1 MVAFDMLNSMSMSLY
16 SPWQMGEKVGGP
28 PSDKGRR
35 TRARFVEAGK
45 VVFAR
50 DGFLKARI
58 GDIAIEAGVSY
69 GAFYHYFDSKDA
81 IFREIA
87 EEMEVT
93 LLSIDDVPDS
103 DTSPFDAYERIRHA
117 NHSYLSAYRRHAEIM
132 RVIEEVSSYDD
143 AVRAVRDRRQEQF
156 AARLKASI
164 ERLQRKGQADPDV
177 DGAYAAMALGGMV
190 AAFAA
195 ALFGAGAPFEF
206 EQAVEQLSIIW
217 ANALGI
223 ARPSSGAAVAP
234 VVTAERA
241 AEDRAGALP

>member
-1 MVAFDMLNSMSMSLY
+1 VPD
-16 SPWQMGEKVGGP
+16 GEKVGDP

-58 GDIAIEAGVSY
+58 GDIALEAGVSY
-69 GAFYHYFDSKDA
+69 GAFYHYFDSKES

-93 LLSIDDVPDS
+93 LLAMDDVPHS
-103 DTSPFDAYERIRHA
+103 ESSSFDAYEGIRHA
-117 NHSYLSAYRRHAEIM
+117 NRSYLSAYRRHAAIM
-132 RVIEEVSSYDD
+132 RVIEEVSRYDD
-143 AVRAVRDRRQEQF
+143 EVRAVRDRRQDQF
-156 AARLKASI
+156 AARLHASI
-164 ERLQRKGQADPDV
+164 DRLQREGQADPDV
-177 DGAYAAMALGGMV
+177 DGACAALALGGMV

-206 EQAVEQLSIIW
+206 DQAVEQLAILW

-223 ARPSSGAAVAP
+223 ARPNATGRGPIAIVARDSSAQS
-234 VVTAERA
+234 RA
-241 AEDRAGALP
+241 TVQP

>member
-1 MVAFDMLNSMSMSLY
+1 
-16 SPWQMGEKVGGP
+16 MGEKTGGP

-58 GDIAIEAGVSY
+58 GDIAVEAGVSY
-69 GAFYHYFDSKDA
+69 GAFYHYFDSKEA

-103 DTSPFDAYERIRHA
+103 DSCFDAYERIRHA
-117 NHSYLSAYRRHAEIM
+117 NRSYLSAYRRHAEIM

-143 AVRAVRDRRQEQF
+143 EVRAVRDRRQEQF
-156 AARLKASI
+156 AARLNASI
-164 ERLQRKGQADPDV
+164 QRLQRKGQADPEV

-206 EQAVEQLSIIW
+206 EPAVEQLSIIW

-223 ARPSSGAAVAP
+223 TRPASRPAAAAAVTASPRQRAEP
-234 VVTAERA
+234 VPCRER
-241 AEDRAGALP
+241 RG

>member
-1 MVAFDMLNSMSMSLY
+1 V
-16 SPWQMGEKVGGP
+16 PGGDKAGDP

-69 GAFYHYFDSKDA
+69 GAFYHYFDSKEA

-93 LLSIDDVPDS
+93 LLSMDDVPDS
-103 DTSPFDAYERIRHA
+103 GSSAFDAYDRIRHA
-117 NHSYLSAYRRHAEIM
+117 NRSYLSAYRRHAGIM
-132 RVIEEVSSYDD
+132 RVIEEVSRYDD
-143 AVRAVRDRRQEQF
+143 EVRAVRDRRQDQF
-156 AARLKASI
+156 AARLNASI
-164 ERLQRKGQADPDV
+164 GRLQREGLADPDV
-177 DGAYAAMALGGMV
+177 DGAYAATALGGMV

-195 ALFGAGAPFEF
+195 SLFGAGARFEF
-206 EQAVEQLSIIW
+206 EPAVEQLTILW
-217 ANALGI
+217 ANALGV
-223 ARPSSGAAVAP
+223 ARPKSAAAAPVAVAGGAA
-234 VVTAERA
+234 ERLS
-241 AEDRAGALP
+241 DRVPGRDG

>member
-1 MVAFDMLNSMSMSLY
+1 
-16 SPWQMGEKVGGP
+16 
-28 PSDKGRR
+28 
-35 TRARFVEAGK
+35 
-45 VVFAR
+45 VFAR

-58 GDIAIEAGVSY
+58 GDIALEAGVSY
-69 GAFYHYFDSKDA
+69 GAFYHYFDSKEA

-93 LLSIDDVPDS
+93 LLSIDDGPDS
-103 DTSPFDAYERIRHA
+103 DTSPTDAYQRIRHA
-117 NHSYLSAYRRHAEIM
+117 NRSYLSAYRRHAGIM

-143 AVRAVRDRRQEQF
+143 EVRAVRDRRQEQF
-156 AARLKASI
+156 AARLNASI
-164 ERLQRKGQADPDV
+164 QRLQRKGQADPDV

-223 ARPSSGAAVAP
+223 ARPASEPAAAPAGAAVA
-234 VVTAERA
+234 AERS
-241 AEDRAGALP
+241 AEDRAGAFS

>member
-1 MVAFDMLNSMSMSLY
+1 V
-16 SPWQMGEKVGGP
+16 PGGEKAGDP

-58 GDIAIEAGVSY
+58 GDIALEAGVSY
-69 GAFYHYFDSKDA
+69 GAFYHYFDSKEA

-93 LLSIDDVPDS
+93 LLSIDEVPHS
-103 DTSPFDAYERIRHA
+103 EAAPFDAYERIHHA
-117 NHSYLSAYRRHAEIM
+117 NRSYLSAYRSHAAIM
-132 RVIEEVSSYDD
+132 RVIEEVSRYDD
-143 AVRAVRDRRQEQF
+143 EVRAVRDRRQDQF
-156 AARLKASI
+156 AARLQASI
-164 ERLQRKGQADPDV
+164 ERLQGEGQADPDV

-190 AAFAA
+190 AGFAA

-206 EQAVEQLSIIW
+206 EQAVDQLTILW

-223 ARPSSGAAVAP
+223 ARPTATGSAPTAVA
-234 VVTAERA
+234 ARELA
-241 AEDRAGALP
+241 GKDRAGSWA

>member
-1 MVAFDMLNSMSMSLY
+1 V
-16 SPWQMGEKVGGP
+16 PGGDKAGDP

-35 TRARFVEAGK
+35 TRARFVEAAK

-69 GAFYHYFDSKDA
+69 GAFYHYFDSKEA

-93 LLSIDDVPDS
+93 LLSMDDVPDS
-103 DTSPFDAYERIRHA
+103 GSSPFDAYDRIRHA
-117 NHSYLSAYRRHAEIM
+117 NRSYLSAYRRHAGIM
-132 RVIEEVSSYDD
+132 RVIEEVSRYDD
-143 AVRAVRDRRQEQF
+143 EVRAVRDRRQDQF
-156 AARLKASI
+156 AARLNASI
-164 ERLQRKGQADPDV
+164 GRLQRDGLADPEV
-177 DGAYAAMALGGMV
+177 DGSYAATALGGMV

-195 ALFGAGAPFEF
+195 AMFGAGAPYEF
-206 EQAVEQLSIIW
+206 EPAVEQLTILW

-223 ARPSSGAAVAP
+223 ARPNGTAAAQVAVAGGAAKRLSEWVP
-234 VVTAERA
+234 GR
-241 AEDRAGALP
+241 DG

>member
-1 MVAFDMLNSMSMSLY
+1 MPD
-16 SPWQMGEKVGGP
+16 GEKAGDP
-28 PSDKGRR
+28 PSGKGRR

-58 GDIAIEAGVSY
+58 GDIALEAGVSY
-69 GAFYHYFDSKDA
+69 GAFYHYFDSKEA

-93 LLSIDDVPDS
+93 LLSMDDVPDS
-103 DTSPFDAYERIRHA
+103 DTAPFDAYERIRHA
-117 NHSYLSAYRRHAEIM
+117 NRSYLSAYRRHAKIM

-143 AVRAVRDRRQEQF
+143 EVRAVRDRRQEQF
-156 AARLKASI
+156 AARLNSSI
-164 ERLQRKGQADPDV
+164 QRLQRKGLADPDV
-177 DGAYAAMALGGMV
+177 DGAYAAMALGCMV

-206 EQAVEQLSIIW
+206 EEAVEQLSIIW

-223 ARPSSGAAVAP
+223 ARPASGAATGSLTSMTDRSAG
-234 VVTAERA
+234 
-241 AEDRAGALP
+241 DRAGALP

>member
-1 MVAFDMLNSMSMSLY
+1 VSG
-16 SPWQMGEKVGGP
+16 GEKAGDP

-58 GDIAIEAGVSY
+58 GDIAQEAGVSY
-69 GAFYHYFDSKDA
+69 GAFYHYFDSKEA

-93 LLSIDDVPDS
+93 LLSMDDVPHPDG
-103 DTSPFDAYERIRHA
+103 SPLDAYERIRHA
-117 NHSYLSAYRRHAEIM
+117 NRSYLNAYRRHAAIM
-132 RVIEEVSSYDD
+132 RVIEEVSRYDD
-143 AVRAVRDRRQEQF
+143 EVRAVRDRRQDQF
-156 AARLKASI
+156 AARLHASI
-164 ERLQRKGQADPDV
+164 ERLQCEGQADPDV

-206 EQAVEQLSIIW
+206 EPAVEQLTILW

-223 ARPSSGAAVAP
+223 ARPKATGPAP
-234 VVTAERA
+234 VPIAMRDPSANDRA
-241 AEDRAGALP
+241 ASRP

>member
-1 MVAFDMLNSMSMSLY
+1 MS
-16 SPWQMGEKVGGP
+16 VGDKGNEP

-58 GDIAIEAGVSY
+58 GDIAVEAGVSY
-69 GAFYHYFDSKDA
+69 GAFYHYFDSKEA

-93 LLSIDDVPDS
+93 LLSMDDVPDDDGS
-103 DTSPFDAYERIRHA
+103 GFDAYERIRNA
-117 NHSYLSAYRRHAEIM
+117 NRSYLSAYRRNAGIM
-132 RVIEEVSSYDD
+132 RVIEEVSRYDD
-143 AVRAVRDRRQEQF
+143 EVRAARDRRQDQF

-164 ERLQRKGQADPDV
+164 QRLQEEGLADPDV
-177 DGAYAAMALGGMV
+177 DGGYAAMALGGMV

-206 EQAVEQLSIIW
+206 ERAVEQLTILW

-223 ARPSSGAAVAP
+223 ARPAP
-234 VVTAERA
+234 RQRQRAGLASRA
-241 AEDRAGALP
+241 ANVGDLDSKGSQEMEEDRWL